1 MYASRWDV
9 KILRKRSLKSHEVA
23 STRAGLDGLVG
34 DCLSFQFR
42 WEKMSVSDSCTL
54 SRSVGR
60 GRRAESFISWL
71 YLCTAFNTT
80 TNQRRGD
87 LPRSTGS
94 FNPVSAI
101 KLTVAWNLYAPLS
114 GSITIPSS
122 PLRCASIPSN
132 TLSRLN
138 QKLSCD
144 TVLEKRSLVSL
155 DIAWMALI
163 HALAC
168 EWRE

>member
-1 MYASRWDV
+1 MIRV
-9 KILRKRSLKSHEVA
+9 LCRVGGGEV
-23 STRAGLDGLVG
+23 VE
-34 DCLSFQFR
+34 Q
-42 WEKMSVSDSCTL
+42 KV
-54 SRSVGR
+54 
-60 GRRAESFISWL
+60 FISWL

-122 PLRCASIPSN
+122 PLRCASIPSK

-144 TVLEKRSLVSL
+144 TVLKKRSLVSL
-155 DIAWMALI
+155 VIAWMAYNRGTRRWEVSLSKI
-163 HALAC
+163 ANGPHKGRVLSRVGSHINRKFLT
-168 EWRE
+168 W